1 MYHGYVLFTIRRDHS
16 LKILPKGDRLTHEE
30 FLPGGS
36 EMIMS
41 SKSRREY
48 LNTMR
53 QRYKATSSRS
63 EKSEIINVLC
73 KNFNSGQQYQV
84 STPYP

>member
-1 MYHGYVLFTIRRDHS
+1 
-16 LKILPKGDRLTHEE
+16 
-30 FLPGGS
+30 
-36 EMIMS
+36 MIMS